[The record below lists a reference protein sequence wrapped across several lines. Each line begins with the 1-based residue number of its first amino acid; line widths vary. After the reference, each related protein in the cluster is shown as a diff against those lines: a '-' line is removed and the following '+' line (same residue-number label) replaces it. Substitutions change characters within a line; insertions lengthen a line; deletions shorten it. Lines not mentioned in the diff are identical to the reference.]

1 MPSWLGFTGGGREM
15 NSTST
20 SRGRRLLEVK
30 HLHLSYDLNFF
41 EHNSLRDSFVQLL
54 SQPLKAVTRPKGQ
67 LHVLKDINF
76 QVFEGEKIALIGVNG
91 AGKTSL
97 CRCIAEMTIPKHG
110 EILAHGQVRAIFNP
124 SIAILPD
131 LTGRENAQILARL
144 LFPESSEAE
153 ISEIV
158 RESVDFS
165 GLGQFADTPFKTFS
179 KGMQARLCLALITAK
194 PSDLMILDE
203 AFDGADA
210 AYQKKIAKRIQQVLD
225 QSGAVIMVSH
235 SIDQIESSCN
245 RVIILSESQIAF
257 DGPLEK
263 GVQFYQKLIQGIGDS
278 DLYQQHHK
286 QV

>member
-1 MPSWLGFTGGGREM
+1 M

-20 SRGRRLLEVK
+20 SECPLLLEVQN
-30 HLHLSYDLNFF
+30 LHLSYDLNFF

-54 SQPLKAVTRPKGQ
+54 SHPFKAITRPKSQ
-67 LHVLKDINF
+67 LHVLKGISFN
-76 QVFEGEKIALIGVNG
+76 VSKGERIALIGVNG

-97 CRCIAEMTIPKHG
+97 CRCIAGMTVPKYG
-110 EILAHGQVRAIFNP
+110 EINAHGQVRAIFNP

-131 LTGRENAQILARL
+131 LTGRENAYILARL
-144 LFPESSEAE
+144 MFPEIQDDEIAE
-153 ISEIV
+153 LV
-158 RESVDFS
+158 TESVNFS

-179 KGMQARLCLALITAK
+179 KGMQARLCLALITAR

-210 AYQKKIAKRIQQVLD
+210 AYQKKIAKRIQKVLEE
-225 QSGAVIMVSH
+225 SGAIIMVSH
-235 SIDQIESSCN
+235 SIDQIESTCN

-257 DGPLEK
+257 DGRLKE
-263 GVQFYQKLIQGIGDS
+263 GVIFYQKLIQGMGDS

>member
-1 MPSWLGFTGGGREM
+1 M
-15 NSTST
+15 NFTST
-20 SRGRRLLEVK
+20 SSPSLLLEVRN
-30 HLHLSYDLNFF
+30 LHLSYDLNFF

-54 SQPLKAVTRPKGQ
+54 SQPLKAVTKPKGQ
-67 LHVLKDINF
+67 LHVLNDINF
-76 QVFEGEKIALIGVNG
+76 QVHQGEKIALIGVNG

-97 CRCIAEMTIPKHG
+97 CRCIAGMTIPKHG

-144 LFPESSEAE
+144 LFPEASEE
-153 ISEIV
+153 DLSEIV
-158 RESVDFS
+158 RESVEFS

-179 KGMQARLCLALITAK
+179 KGMQARLCLALITAR
-194 PSDLMILDE
+194 PCDLMILDE

-210 AYQKKIAKRIQQVLD
+210 AYQKKIAGRIQKVLNL
-225 QSGAVIMVSH
+225 SGAVIMVSH

-257 DGPLEK
+257 DGRLEE
-263 GVQFYQKLIQGIGDS
+263 GVRFYKKLIQGMGDS
-278 DLYQQHHK
+278 DLYKQHHK
-286 QV
+286 QI